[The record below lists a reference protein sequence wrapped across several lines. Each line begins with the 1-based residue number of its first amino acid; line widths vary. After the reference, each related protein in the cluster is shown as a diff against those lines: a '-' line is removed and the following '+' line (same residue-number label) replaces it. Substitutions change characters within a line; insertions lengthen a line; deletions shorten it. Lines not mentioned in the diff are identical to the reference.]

1 MQNKKPA
8 ILLKVK
14 AVALI
19 LWIITPCVLS
29 VEYSSA
35 QSITPQKIVERVFQL
50 ESPINED
57 QLVIISEKGLVVFNI
72 FWPNMIAQKDEIIR
86 AFKQDD
92 FYLVV
97 NMVDRLDM
105 FCGNAAYKGTTLIGH
120 KVFWDKYKGNQEAVD
135 AEINKLIG
143 MWRWKEEVAREDLAK
158 QEPGSE
164 EEKIKRRW
172 LNTCKQRA
180 NQLEKEFSLVLPSV
194 VYDDRKTIDLGDM
207 TLELIWFGRAGT
219 LNGLT
224 IAVVPEAKL
233 AIVPSFILNK
243 AHLAPYPISKYAA
256 LDVPRWISILQE
268 LLEGENAVDKI
279 ICGFDE
285 IWSRERALPYLKY
298 MRELWNQVER
308 AESEGKNLDEVQDR
322 LSLDNAFAYIKE
334 TPLYRDRGDDWV
346 RPQHWCHV
354 RLFYLQH
361 KNLASEILRKNQ
373 ELPLRDILARIRAE
387 RDAGGDIYFDE
398 ASLNDL
404 GYELMNSSRVAKAI
418 EVLKLNVE
426 VFSESANAYDS
437 LAEAY
442 LNIGDKKNAV
452 ANYKKSLEL
461 DPDNENAKEKLKS
474 L

>member
-1 MQNKKPA
+1 MENKNPV

-19 LWIITPCVLS
+19 LWIIIPCILS

-35 QSITPQKIVERVFQL
+35 QSITPQKIAEGVFQL

-57 QLVIISEKGLVVFNI
+57 QLVITSEKGMVVFNI
-72 FWPNMIAQKDEIIR
+72 FWPSMIAQKDEIIR
-86 AFKQDD
+86 AFKRDD

-105 FCGNAAYKGTTLIGH
+105 FCSNAAYSGTTIIGH
-120 KVFWDKYKGNQEAVD
+120 RAFWNNYKGNQEAVE
-135 AEINKLIG
+135 AEINKLVD

-164 EEKIKRRW
+164 DEKIKRRW
-172 LNTCKQRA
+172 VNTCKQRA
-180 NQLEKEFSLVLPSV
+180 DQLETEFSLALPTV

-207 TLELIWFGRAGT
+207 TLELIWFGRAGN
-219 LNGLT
+219 LNGIT
-224 IAVVPEAKL
+224 IAVIPEAKL
-233 AIVPSFILNK
+233 AIIPSFILHD
-243 AHLAPYPISKYAA
+243 AHLAPYPICKYAA
-256 LDVPRWISILQE
+256 LDVPRWISIFQE

-279 ICGFDE
+279 ILGFDE
-285 IWSRERALPYLKY
+285 IWSRERALPRLKY

-308 AESEGKNLDEVQDR
+308 AESEGKNLDEVEDR
-322 LSLDNAFAYIKE
+322 LSLDNSFAYIKE
-334 TPLYRDRGDDWV
+334 TPLYRERGDDWI

-361 KNLASEILRKNQ
+361 KNLASEILRKNP
-373 ELPLRDILARIRAE
+373 EIPLQDMLARIRAQ
-387 RDAGGDIYFDE
+387 RDGGDDIYFDE
-398 ASLNDL
+398 ASLNEF
-404 GYELMNSSRVAKAI
+404 GYELMNSSRFADAI

-426 VFSESANAYDS
+426 VFPESANAFDS

-461 DPDNENAKEKLKS
+461 NPDNENAKEKLKS